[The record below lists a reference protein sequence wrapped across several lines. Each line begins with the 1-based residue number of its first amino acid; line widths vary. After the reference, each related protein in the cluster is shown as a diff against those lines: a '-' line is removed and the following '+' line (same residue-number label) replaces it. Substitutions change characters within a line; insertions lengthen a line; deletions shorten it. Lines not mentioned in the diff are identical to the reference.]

1 MKVRVLKPFRDKHT
15 NKPHRSGET
24 FECDERRMKE
34 ILAVGPLIEKV
45 PGPEE
50 EAATKDV
57 AKDRFDKMTA
67 KELRVYADTKHKLTF
82 GCDVKRAEM
91 IAVLRNREKN
101 N

>member
-45 PGPEE
+45 PSPE

-57 AKDRFDKMTA
+57 VKDRFDKMTA

>member
-24 FECDERRMKE
+24 FECDEKRMKE
-34 ILAVGPLIEKV
+34 ILAVGPLVEKV
-45 PGPEE
+45 PSPEE
-50 EAATKDV
+50 EAAAKDV
-57 AKDRFDKMTA
+57 AKDCFGKMTA
-67 KELRVYADTKHKLTF
+67 KELRAYANTTHKLVF
-82 GCDVKRAEM
+82 GRDVKRAEM

>member
-15 NKPHRSGET
+15 NKPHRSGEI

-45 PGPEE
+45 PSPE

-57 AKDRFDKMTA
+57 VKDRFDKMTA

-82 GCDVKRAEM
+82 GYDVKRAEM